1 MRTSA
6 RTVAIVTF
14 EEIELLDVAGPLQ
27 VLTLAGRHWNF
38 RPFRVHTLA
47 RAKGLVQT
55 RNQLRFEA
63 AESFDR
69 CPRPEVLVV
78 PGGYGARRALDDLE
92 LIEWL
97 RVSAAAAELV
107 LGIGYGCLLLAKA
120 GQLAGATIAATRETA
135 ELVAQLEPSVTADP
149 SLAVVASG
157 KLITAASSFSGI
169 DATLRAVA
177 KLLGVKL
184 AQTVA
189 DTLGHDRRAP
199 FDGPEPLRI
208 EVVPQG
214 EPKH

>member
-47 RAKGLVQT
+47 RAAGLVQT

-63 AESFDR
+63 ADSFDR

-149 SLAVVASG
+149 SLAVVGSG

-189 DTLGHDRRAP
+189 DTLGHDRRTA

>member
-47 RAKGLVQT
+47 RTPGLVQT
-55 RNQLRFEA
+55 RNQLRLEA
-63 AESFDR
+63 AETFER

-78 PGGYGARRALDDLE
+78 PGGYGARRALDDHE
-92 LIEWL
+92 LVEWL

-120 GQLAGATIAATRETA
+120 GQLAHATIAATRETA

-149 SLAVVASG
+149 TLAVVACG

-208 EVVPQG
+208 EVPPHG